1 MDKSVGSVMS
11 TFETLNLKLLFF
23 LYKNNHVTLADGDGS
38 SPETHM
44 FAKYPRTPS
53 DSVSNTPGGPRR
65 RIRCKMC
72 RYVRIFG
79 AFFTSLIGRQDK
91 N

>member
-1 MDKSVGSVMS
+1 MDKTVGSVMS
-11 TFETLNLKLLFF
+11 KFETLKFKLLFF
-23 LYKNNHVTLADGDGS
+23 KNNHVTDGDGS

-44 FAKYPRTPS
+44 FAKFPRTPS

-72 RYVRIFG
+72 RYVRIFDT
-79 AFFTSLIGRQDK
+79 FFTSLIGRQDK